1 MTADGPSAK
10 RPPHMVL
17 ELSLRSLIAILLIA
31 LAAGGCDRRSSGR
44 GQAHETAAH
53 REAAAPAASTA
64 EAPPLE
70 GQLDRSHK
78 GESPPPAA
86 FKDPTGK
93 SVTLADFQGKP
104 LVLNLWATWCVPC
117 IREMP
122 ALDAMAGDTP
132 KVQVVAVSQDLD
144 GMAKVQPFFDAH
156 GFKHLEPYLDSD
168 TGLSTDFGAN
178 LPLTILYDSKGKE
191 VWRVAGG
198 MDWTSAKARALVAE
212 AS

>member
-1 MTADGPSAK
+1 
-10 RPPHMVL
+10 
-17 ELSLRSLIAILLIA
+17 LRSLIALLLIA
-31 LAAGGCDRRSSGR
+31 LAAGGCDRRSSAP
-44 GQAHETAAH
+44 GQANETATPV
-53 REAAAPAASTA
+53 EAPSATGNTA

-78 GESPPPAA
+78 GETAPPAA
-86 FKDPTGK
+86 FKDPAGK
-93 SVTLADFQGKP
+93 SVTLADFKGKP
-104 LVLNLWATWCVPC
+104 VILNLWATWCVPC

-132 KVQVVAVSQDLD
+132 KVQVLAVSQDLD
-144 GMAKVQPFFDAH
+144 GMEKVKPFFDAH

-168 TGLSTDFGAN
+168 TALSTGFGAN
-178 LPLTILYDSKGKE
+178 LPLTILYNSQGKE

>member
-1 MTADGPSAK
+1 
-10 RPPHMVL
+10 
-17 ELSLRSLIAILLIA
+17 LRSLIALLLIA
-31 LAAGGCDRRSSGR
+31 LAAGGCDRRSSAPE
-44 GQAHETAAH
+44 QANETAAKV
-53 REAAAPAASTA
+53 EAPAAPANTA

-78 GESPPPAA
+78 GEGVPPAA
-86 FKDPTGK
+86 FKDPAGK
-93 SVTLADFQGKP
+93 SVTLADFKGKP

-132 KVQVVAVSQDLD
+132 KVQVLAVSQDLD
-144 GMAKVQPFFDAH
+144 GLEKVKPFFDSH

-168 TGLSTDFGAN
+168 TALSTGFGAN
-178 LPLTILYDSKGKE
+178 LPLTILYDSHGKE

-198 MDWTSAKARALVAE
+198 MDWTSANARALVAE

>member
-1 MTADGPSAK
+1 M
-10 RPPHMVL
+10 
-17 ELSLRSLIAILLIA
+17 RSLIALLLIA
-31 LAAGGCDRRSSGR
+31 LAAGGCDRRSSPPE
-44 GQAHETAAH
+44 QANETATPV
-53 REAAAPAASTA
+53 AAPSAATNTA

-78 GESPPPAA
+78 GEGAPPAA
-86 FKDPTGK
+86 FKDPAGK
-93 SVTLADFQGKP
+93 SVTLAEFKGKP
-104 LVLNLWATWCVPC
+104 VILNLWATWCIPC

-132 KVQVVAVSQDLD
+132 KVQVLAVSQDLD
-144 GMAKVQPFFDAH
+144 GMEKVKPFFDAH

-168 TGLSTDFGAN
+168 TALSTGFGAN
-178 LPLTILYDSKGKE
+178 LPLTILYDSQGKE